1 MSTSFIS
8 QSAKRRIA
16 ASVGPN
22 AVLKLVRAKL
32 QASPDLAGQ
41 IAWDAWLTDQTI
53 RAQKVALFRDY
64 FDGEHRN
71 YLTEQMKNMLR
82 STTSDGTEASFTMN
96 HMEKMVTTITNR
108 LKLTAVNA
116 DNAEATAW
124 AAGVMESNRIDGL
137 QMAVYDAALRDAD
150 TYLLAEWEGDATSG
164 RVKWSHEL
172 AFDGLE
178 GVVVV
183 YGDDQNTPRIAIKIW
198 QLNLNEKNQLM
209 TQARVNIYY
218 PDRVER
224 YIEKS
229 GALVAYETDDMKP
242 IERWTPG
249 TLPVVHFRNRGK
261 QWGKSQ
267 LEDVI
272 PLQDVINRTLISM
285 VMAAELSAFMIRLLK
300 GIAPPSGLQPGMW
313 ISLYFTHPTG
323 HPQAGK
329 PRPPTETEINWL
341 KAVSAESLE
350 QGELTQ
356 YLEQAQF
363 VIDSM
368 YEINGIPRG
377 AASPNASGEA
387 LKQRA
392 IDLLGTV
399 TRCQTVFGNSWED
412 LIKLSWAIE
421 AEYSGKSPA
430 AAESWS
436 AAWASGEIRNKTE
449 DVDNVLKVADRL
461 DEKTVLEQL
470 APVFGWDD
478 AKIEAILAAR
488 ADEQAARLGAL
499 GSRIPTFG

>member
-1 MSTSFIS
+1 MSTSIS
-8 QSAKRRIA
+8 VSAKKRIA
-16 ASVGPN
+16 AAVGPN

-32 QASPDLAGQ
+32 QAAPDMAGQ
-41 IAWDAWLTDQTI
+41 IAWDAWLTDETI

-64 FDGEHRN
+64 FDGAHRN

-108 LKLTAVNA
+108 LKLTAVNG
-116 DNAEATAW
+116 DNDEATAW
-124 AAGVMESNRIDGL
+124 AAGVMEDNRIDGL

-150 TYLLAEWEGDATSG
+150 TYLLAEWDNSAK

-172 AFDGLE
+172 AFDGIE

-183 YGDDQNTPRIAIKIW
+183 YGDDQRTPKIAIKIW

-218 PDRVER
+218 VDRVER
-224 YIEKS
+224 YIEKN
-229 GALVAYETDDMKP
+229 GALLPYETDDMKP
-242 IERWTPG
+242 KEPWAPG

-261 QWGKSQ
+261 TWGKSQ

-313 ISLYFTHPTG
+313 ISLYFTHPNG
-323 HPQAGK
+323 HAQAGK
-329 PRPPTETEINWL
+329 PRPPTDAEIKWL
-341 KAVSAESLE
+341 EAVKAESLE

-356 YLEQAQF
+356 YLQQAQF

-387 LKQRA
+387 LKQRG

-421 AEYSGKSPA
+421 AEYSGGSPA

-436 AAWASGEIRNKTE
+436 ATWASGEIRNKTE

-461 DEKTVLEQL
+461 DEKTVLEEL

-488 ADEQAARLGAL
+488 VDEQAARLGAL